1 MVSRSRCLNSCKK
14 SKILGAL
21 EPGIMAFL
29 KEFDGDG
36 IQMSEFLKKMKNSWC
51 SGAWNHRIP

>member
-21 EPGIMAFL
+21 EPGIMGFL
-29 KEFDGDG
+29 KEFDGVG
-36 IQMSEFLKKMKNSWC
+36 IQMSELLKKVNS
-51 SGAWNHRIP
+51 S